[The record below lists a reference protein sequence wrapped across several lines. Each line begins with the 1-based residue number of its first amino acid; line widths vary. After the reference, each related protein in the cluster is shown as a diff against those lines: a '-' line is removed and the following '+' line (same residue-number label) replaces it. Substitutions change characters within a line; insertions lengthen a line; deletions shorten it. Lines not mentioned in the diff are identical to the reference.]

1 MDEQIIPLSQNSPS
15 DKEIVDAIIQLQR
28 IISAIQQQLQQQS

>member
-1 MDEQIIPLSQNSPS
+1 MDEIIVPLSQNSPS

-28 IISAIQQQLQQQS
+28 IIAAIQQHLQQG